1 MSEKFETSK
10 ATGNHFQLSRLAGEW
25 EGTAKTWFEPDTV
38 ADESPVSGTMR
49 TILGG
54 RFILHEYQGSF
65 GGKPLEGIAL
75 YGYQL
80 ERGIFQ
86 SAWIDSFHNG
96 TAIMYSEGMKGEDIF
111 SMLGSYYYIT
121 PETEQRWG
129 WRTQIEICHDEQVII
144 TAYNVT
150 PDGQEAKAS
159 ETLYRRKRKP
169 GQQM

>member
-1 MSEKFETSK
+1 MQVQSFGFGEGQIGIRMADKI
-10 ATGNHFQLSRLAGEW
+10 TGPW
-25 EGTAKTWFEPDTV
+25 TEPHIIIT
-38 ADESPVSGTMR
+38 PT
-49 TILGG
+49 
-54 RFILHEYQGSF
+54 YQGSF
-65 GGKPLEGIAL
+65 SGKPLEGIAL

-86 SAWIDSFHNG
+86 SAWIDSFHND
-96 TAIMYSEGMKGEDIF
+96 TAIMFSEGMKGEDIF

-129 WRTQIEICHDEQVII
+129 WRTQIEISHDKQVII

-150 PDGQEAKAS
+150 PDGQEAKAT